1 MASKYRS
8 LCSIGLWYS
17 FKLCWCFVVK
27 VVIWVVRE
35 YAFDI
40 KQLKYPTDLDTQTGR
55 NVVKCVIYS
64 FSGMVY
70 IVLVVATGLG
80 LDPGELSMDLDL
92 KR

>member
-1 MASKYRS
+1 MSCKGICIRHKAIKISN
-8 LCSIGLWYS
+8 
-17 FKLCWCFVVK
+17 KL
-27 VVIWVVRE
+27 R
-35 YAFDI
+35 YANGQ
-40 KQLKYPTDLDTQTGR
+40 KRCKM
-55 NVVKCVIYS
+55 S